1 MSGNGGGGQ
10 GGDNGGGGGGGYSGG
25 ASGCDG
31 GNGWGGG
38 GGGSYKWTGNP
49 KYAGSSQDIGL
60 NTGSDGGGTG
70 WGYVKVTL
78 KSV

>member
-1 MSGNGGGGQ
+1 MGGGAQ

-25 ASGCDG
+25 GSGCDG

-38 GGGSYKWTGNP
+38 GGGSYIWTGSP
-49 KYAGSSQDIGL
+49 LYAGASQNKGNNTSS
-60 NTGSDGGGTG
+60 TGGTQG